1 MNTAQAEHVWA
12 LEIET
17 AAVSTLWHDPA
28 RCSEFLRQCDPLVHL
43 TQPHLRIILEA
54 VNLAY
59 GELGSAD
66 FAIVTEVVRELGCFE
81 EVGGLDGLNA
91 VYANVDH
98 TPDAVFL
105 HYIEMLKTYATAR
118 DGDPPR
124 RPVTRFTGGKAS
136 LYLNKAKRRP
146 NDPDYLGEAR
156 IRGHGYRVRGWLCD
170 DAESVNLT
178 LEPQ

>member
-1 MNTAQAEHVWA
+1 MNTAQANNTWA

-17 AAVSTLWHDPA
+17 AAVSTLWQEPV
-28 RCSEFLRQCDPLVHL
+28 RCSSFLREIDPLVHL
-43 TQPHLRIILEA
+43 TQPHLRLILEA

-59 GELGSAD
+59 GELGDAD
-66 FAIVTEVVRELGCFE
+66 FATVVQVVREIGAFE

-91 VYANVDH
+91 VYSNAEH
-98 TPDAVFL
+98 TPDALFA
-105 HYIEMLKTYATAR
+105 HYVETLKIYAAAR
-118 DGDPPR
+118 NADPPR

-156 IRGHGYRVRGWLCD
+156 IRGHGYRLRGWLCED
-170 DAESVNLT
+170 REAVNIT